1 MENGTIDKES
11 QGGRWNHLNKTY
23 QVRIVL
29 SVLAFILIISWDF
42 FYYLG
47 GYQINWPLDLAFTVV
62 VLAGIWIVSGYV
74 DRLNL
79 LVSDLNK
86 REKEAHELTER
97 LNRITD
103 NLQEI
108 VFETDEK
115 GHIIFLNQA
124 WKQMTGYDIDECLGT
139 MYNQYFDQEERVIQH
154 LSSVIKEHK
163 DSGRIELQLLHKEGK
178 KVWGDVHY
186 KLYFD
191 EQHQFTGGIGTVADI
206 TKQKLA
212 KLELERSNQQVQM
225 QAQKLAVAGQI
236 AAGIAHE
243 VRNPLTSVNGFLQLM
258 KTQYPER
265 TDYFD
270 IIFSEIKRIDF
281 VLSELLVLAKPQSV
295 HFQEVQLHGLLEQ
308 VITLLKTNAVLSNID
323 LIKQPFKKQ
332 DAGAILADA
341 NQMKQLFINLIK
353 NAIEAMP
360 EGGSI
365 YISTEKVM
373 NEWKITIQDE
383 GKGMSEED
391 IQKIYDPFFSTKTE
405 GTGLGLTI
413 CAAILKDHHG
423 RMDVVSELGKGTAF
437 HIYLPVWQK
446 CRQQQGERT

>member
-62 VLAGIWIVSGYV
+62 VLAGIWVVSGYV

-79 LVSDLNK
+79 FVSDLNK

-191 EQHQFTGGIGTVADI
+191 EEHQFTGGIGTVADI

-212 KLELERSNQQVQM
+212 KLELERSNQQLQM

-323 LIKQPFKKQ
+323 LKQPFKKQ

-413 CAAILKDHHG
+413 CATILKDHHG
-423 RMDVVSELGKGTAF
+423 RMDVVSELGKGTTF
-437 HIYLPVWQK
+437 HIYLPVCQK
-446 CRQQQGERT
+446 SRHQQGERT

>member
-308 VITLLKTNAVLSNID
+308 VITLLKTNAVLANID
-323 LIKQPFKKQ
+323 LKQPFKKQ

-373 NEWKITIQDE
+373 NEWKITIKDE

>member
-11 QGGRWNHLNKTY
+11 QGGRWNYLNKTY
-23 QVRIVL
+23 QVRILL
-29 SVLAFILIISWDF
+29 SVLAFILILSWDF
-42 FYYLG
+42 FYYLS
-47 GYQINWPLDLAFTVV
+47 GYHINWPLDLAFTVV
-62 VLAGIWIVSGYV
+62 VLAGIWTISGYV

-108 VFETDEK
+108 VFETNEK
-115 GHIIFLNQA
+115 GEIIFLNQA
-124 WKQMTGYDIDECLGT
+124 WQQMTGYDIEECLGT
-139 MYNQYFDQEERVIQH
+139 MYNQYFDQEEHVVQH
-154 LSSVIKEHK
+154 LLSVIKEHK
-163 DSGRIELQLLHKEGK
+163 DEGRVELQLLHKEGK

-206 TKQKLA
+206 TKQKQA
-212 KLELERSNQQVQM
+212 KLELERSNQQLQM

-295 HFQEVQLHGLLEQ
+295 QFQEVQLHDLLEQ
-308 VITLLKTNAVLSNID
+308 VITLLKTNAILSNID
-323 LIKQPFKKQ
+323 LKQPFKKH
-332 DAGAILADA
+332 DAGTILADA

-373 NEWKITIQDE
+373 NEWKIIIQDE

-391 IQKIYDPFFSTKTE
+391 ILKIYDPFFSTKKE

-413 CAAILKDHHG
+413 CATILKDHHG
-423 RMDVVSELGKGTAF
+423 RMDVKSELSKGTAF
-437 HIYLPVWQK
+437 DIYLPVYQK
-446 CRQQQGERT
+446 SR

>member
-42 FYYLG
+42 FYYVG

-62 VLAGIWIVSGYV
+62 VLVGIWVVSGYV

-191 EQHQFTGGIGTVADI
+191 EEHQFTGGIGTVADI

-212 KLELERSNQQVQM
+212 KLELEKSNQQVQM

-323 LIKQPFKKQ
+323 LKQPFKKQ

-446 CRQQQGERT
+446 SRHQQGERT

>member
-1 MENGTIDKES
+1 M
-11 QGGRWNHLNKTY
+11 NKTY

-62 VLAGIWIVSGYV
+62 VLAGIWVVSGYV

-139 MYNQYFDQEERVIQH
+139 MYNQYFDQEERVVQH
-154 LSSVIKEHK
+154 LLSVIQEHK

-191 EQHQFTGGIGTVADI
+191 EKHQFTGGIGTVADI

-212 KLELERSNQQVQM
+212 KLELERSNQQLQM

-323 LIKQPFKKQ
+323 LKQPFKKQ

-365 YISTEKVM
+365 YISTEKLI

-423 RMDVVSELGKGTAF
+423 RMDVSSELGKGTAF
-437 HIYLPVWQK
+437 HIYLPVCQK
-446 CRQQQGERT
+446 SRQQQGERA

>member
-1 MENGTIDKES
+1 M
-11 QGGRWNHLNKTY
+11 NKTY

-29 SVLAFILIISWDF
+29 SVLAFILILSWDF

-47 GYQINWPLDLAFTVV
+47 GYQINWPLDLAFTVL
-62 VLAGIWIVSGYV
+62 VLTGIWVVSGYV

-79 LVSDLNK
+79 FVSDLNT

-108 VFETDEK
+108 VFETNEK
-115 GHIIFLNQA
+115 GEIIFLNQA
-124 WKQMTGYDIDECLGT
+124 WTQMTGYDIDECLGT
-139 MYNQYFDQEERVIQH
+139 MYNQYFDQEERVVQH
-154 LSSVIKEHK
+154 LLSVIKEHK
-163 DSGRIELQLLHKEGK
+163 DAGRVELQLLHKEGK

-191 EQHQFTGGIGTVADI
+191 EHHQFTGGIGTVADI
-206 TKQKLA
+206 TKQKQA
-212 KLELERSNQQVQM
+212 KLELERSNQQLQM

-295 HFQEVQLHGLLEQ
+295 HFQEVQLHELLEQ

-323 LIKQPFKKQ
+323 LKQPFKRQ
-332 DAGAILADA
+332 DAGVILADA

-365 YISTEKVM
+365 YISTEKVL

-391 IQKIYDPFFSTKTE
+391 IQKIYDPFFSTKKE

-413 CAAILKDHHG
+413 CATILKDHHG
-423 RMDVVSELGKGTAF
+423 TMDVSSELGKGTAF
-437 HIYLPVWQK
+437 HIYLPVCQK
-446 CRQQQGERT
+446 SRQQQVERT

>member
-29 SVLAFILIISWDF
+29 SVLAFILILSWDF

-47 GYQINWPLDLAFTVV
+47 GYQINWPLDLAFTVL
-62 VLAGIWIVSGYV
+62 VLTGIWVVSGYV

-108 VFETDEK
+108 VFETNEK
-115 GHIIFLNQA
+115 GEIIFLNQA
-124 WKQMTGYDIDECLGT
+124 WTQMTGYEIDECLGT
-139 MYNQYFDQEERVIQH
+139 MYNQYFDQEERVVQH
-154 LSSVIKEHK
+154 LLSVIKEHK
-163 DSGRIELQLLHKEGK
+163 DAGRVELQLLHKEGK

-191 EQHQFTGGIGTVADI
+191 EHHQFTGGIGTVADI
-206 TKQKLA
+206 TKQKQA
-212 KLELERSNQQVQM
+212 KLELERSNQQLQM

-281 VLSELLVLAKPQSV
+281 VLSELLVLAKPQAV
-295 HFQEVQLHGLLEQ
+295 HFQEVQLHELLEQ

-323 LIKQPFKKQ
+323 LKQPFKKQ

-365 YISTEKVM
+365 YISTEKVL

-391 IQKIYDPFFSTKTE
+391 IQKIYDPFFSTKKE

-413 CAAILKDHHG
+413 CATILKDHHG
-423 RMDVVSELGKGTAF
+423 RMDVSSELGKGAAF
-437 HIYLPVWQK
+437 QIYLPVCQK
-446 CRQQQGERT
+446 SRQQQVERT

>member
-1 MENGTIDKES
+1 M
-11 QGGRWNHLNKTY
+11 NKTY

-62 VLAGIWIVSGYV
+62 VLAGIWVVSGYV

-154 LSSVIKEHK
+154 LSSVIQEHK

-191 EQHQFTGGIGTVADI
+191 EKHQFTGGIGTVADI

-212 KLELERSNQQVQM
+212 KLELERSNQQLQM

-323 LIKQPFKKQ
+323 LKQPFKKQ

-365 YISTEKVM
+365 YISTEKLM

-423 RMDVVSELGKGTAF
+423 RMDVSSELGKGTAF
-437 HIYLPVWQK
+437 HIYLPVCQK
-446 CRQQQGERT
+446 SRQQQGERA

>member
-62 VLAGIWIVSGYV
+62 VLAGIWVVSGYV

-154 LSSVIKEHK
+154 LSSVIQEHK

-191 EQHQFTGGIGTVADI
+191 EKHQFTGGIGTVADI

-212 KLELERSNQQVQM
+212 KLELERSNQQLQM

-323 LIKQPFKKQ
+323 LKQPFKKQ

-365 YISTEKVM
+365 YISTEKLM

-423 RMDVVSELGKGTAF
+423 RMDVSSELGKGTAF
-437 HIYLPVWQK
+437 HIYLPVCQK
-446 CRQQQGERT
+446 SRQQQGERA

>member
-308 VITLLKTNAVLSNID
+308 VITLLKTNAVLANID
-323 LIKQPFKKQ
+323 LKQPFKKQ

-360 EGGSI
+360 EGGTI

-446 CRQQQGERT
+446 CRQQKGERT

>member
-1 MENGTIDKES
+1 M
-11 QGGRWNHLNKTY
+11 NKTY
-23 QVRIVL
+23 QVRIML
-29 SVLAFILIISWDF
+29 SVLAFIFIISWDF
-42 FYYLG
+42 FYYLS
-47 GYQINWPLDLAFTVV
+47 GYQIKWPLDLAFTVV
-62 VLAGIWIVSGYV
+62 LLAGIWVVSGYV

-115 GHIIFLNQA
+115 GQIIFLNQA

-139 MYNQYFDQEERVIQH
+139 MYNQYFDQEERVVQH

-163 DSGRIELQLLHKEGK
+163 DAGRIELQLHHKEGK

-212 KLELERSNQQVQM
+212 KLELEKSNQQLQM

-295 HFQEVQLHGLLEQ
+295 RFQEVQLHGLLEQ

-323 LIKQPFKKQ
+323 LKQPFKKQ
-332 DAGAILADA
+332 DAGVILADA

-413 CAAILKDHHG
+413 CATILKDHHG
-423 RMDVVSELGKGTAF
+423 RMDVSSELGKGTAF
-437 HIYLPVWQK
+437 HIYLPVCQK
-446 CRQQQGERT
+446 SRQQQGERT

>member
-1 MENGTIDKES
+1 M
-11 QGGRWNHLNKTY
+11 NKTY

-29 SVLAFILIISWDF
+29 SVLAFILILSWDF

-47 GYQINWPLDLAFTVV
+47 GYQINWPLDLAFTVL
-62 VLAGIWIVSGYV
+62 VLTGIWVVSGYV

-79 LVSDLNK
+79 FVSDLNT

-108 VFETDEK
+108 VFETNEK
-115 GHIIFLNQA
+115 GEIIFLNQA
-124 WKQMTGYDIDECLGT
+124 WTQMTGYEIDECLGT
-139 MYNQYFDQEERVIQH
+139 MYNQYFDQEERVVQH
-154 LSSVIKEHK
+154 LLSVIKEHK
-163 DSGRIELQLLHKEGK
+163 DAGRVELQLLHKEGK

-191 EQHQFTGGIGTVADI
+191 EHHQFTGGIGTVADI
-206 TKQKLA
+206 TKQKQA
-212 KLELERSNQQVQM
+212 KLELERSNQQLQM

-295 HFQEVQLHGLLEQ
+295 HFQEVQLHELLEQ

-323 LIKQPFKKQ
+323 LKQPFKRQ
-332 DAGAILADA
+332 DTGAILADA

-365 YISTEKVM
+365 YISTEKVL

-383 GKGMSEED
+383 GKGMSEKD
-391 IQKIYDPFFSTKTE
+391 IQKIYDPFFSTKKE

-413 CAAILKDHHG
+413 CATILKDHHG
-423 RMDVVSELGKGTAF
+423 TMDVSSELGKGTAF
-437 HIYLPVWQK
+437 HIYLPVCQK
-446 CRQQQGERT
+446 SRQQQVERT

>member
-62 VLAGIWIVSGYV
+62 VLAGIWVVSGYV

-86 REKEAHELTER
+86 REKQAHELTER

-115 GHIIFLNQA
+115 GKIIFLNQA

-191 EQHQFTGGIGTVADI
+191 EEHQFTGGIGTVADI

-212 KLELERSNQQVQM
+212 KLELERSNQQLQM

-323 LIKQPFKKQ
+323 LKQPFKKQ

-413 CAAILKDHHG
+413 CATILKDHHG
-423 RMDVVSELGKGTAF
+423 RMDVVSELGKGTTF
-437 HIYLPVWQK
+437 HIYLPVCQK
-446 CRQQQGERT
+446 SRQQQGERT

>member
-1 MENGTIDKES
+1 M
-11 QGGRWNHLNKTY
+11 NKTY

-42 FYYLG
+42 FYYVG

-62 VLAGIWIVSGYV
+62 VLVGIWVVSGYV

-191 EQHQFTGGIGTVADI
+191 EEHQFTGGIGTVADI

-212 KLELERSNQQVQM
+212 KLELEKSNQQVQM

-323 LIKQPFKKQ
+323 LKQPFKKQ

-446 CRQQQGERT
+446 SRHQQGERT

>member
-23 QVRIVL
+23 QVRILL
-29 SVLAFILIISWDF
+29 SVLAFLLILSWDF

-47 GYQINWPLDLAFTVV
+47 GYQINWPLDLAFTIA
-62 VLAGIWIVSGYV
+62 VLAGIWVVSGYV

-108 VFETDEK
+108 VFETNEK
-115 GHIIFLNQA
+115 GQIIFLNQA
-124 WKQMTGYDIDECLGT
+124 WKHMMGYDIEECLGT
-139 MYNQYFDQEERVIQH
+139 MYNQYFDQEEHVVQH
-154 LSSVIKEHK
+154 LLSVIKEHK
-163 DSGRIELQLLHKEGK
+163 DEGRVELQLVHKDGR

-191 EQHQFTGGIGTVADI
+191 EQNQFTGGIGTVADI
-206 TKQKLA
+206 TKQKQA
-212 KLELERSNQQVQM
+212 KLELERSNQQLQM

-295 HFQEVQLHGLLEQ
+295 HFQEVQLHDLLEQ
-308 VITLLKTNAVLSNID
+308 VITLLNTNAVLSNID
-323 LIKQPFKKQ
+323 LKQPFKKK

-383 GKGMSEED
+383 GKGMSEDD
-391 IQKIYDPFFSTKTE
+391 IQKIYDPFFSTKKE

-413 CAAILKDHHG
+413 CATILKDHHG
-423 RMDVVSELGKGTAF
+423 RMDVKSELRKGTAF
-437 HIYLPVWQK
+437 HIYLPVYQK
-446 CRQQQGERT
+446 SRQQ

>member
-29 SVLAFILIISWDF
+29 SVLAFILILSWDF
-42 FYYLG
+42 CYYLG
-47 GYQINWPLDLAFTVV
+47 GYQINWPLDLAFTVL
-62 VLAGIWIVSGYV
+62 VLTGIWVVSGYV

-79 LVSDLNK
+79 FVSDLNT

-108 VFETDEK
+108 VFETNEK
-115 GHIIFLNQA
+115 GEIIFLNQA
-124 WKQMTGYDIDECLGT
+124 WTQMTGYDIDECLGT
-139 MYNQYFDQEERVIQH
+139 MYNQYFDQEERVVQH
-154 LSSVIKEHK
+154 LLSVIKEHK
-163 DSGRIELQLLHKEGK
+163 DAGRVELQLLHKEGK

-191 EQHQFTGGIGTVADI
+191 EHHQFTGGIGTVADI
-206 TKQKLA
+206 TKQKQA
-212 KLELERSNQQVQM
+212 KLELERSNQQLQM

-295 HFQEVQLHGLLEQ
+295 HFQEVQLHELLEQ

-323 LIKQPFKKQ
+323 LKQPFKRQ
-332 DAGAILADA
+332 DAGVILADA

-365 YISTEKVM
+365 YISTEKVL

-391 IQKIYDPFFSTKTE
+391 IQKIYDPFFSTKKE

-413 CAAILKDHHG
+413 CATILKDHHG
-423 RMDVVSELGKGTAF
+423 TMDVSSELGKGTAF
-437 HIYLPVWQK
+437 HIYLPVCQK
-446 CRQQQGERT
+446 SRQQQVERT

>member
-1 MENGTIDKES
+1 M
-11 QGGRWNHLNKTY
+11 NKTY

-308 VITLLKTNAVLSNID
+308 VITLLKTNAVLANID
-323 LIKQPFKKQ
+323 LKQPFKKQ

-446 CRQQQGERT
+446 CRQQQGERK

>member
-1 MENGTIDKES
+1 M
-11 QGGRWNHLNKTY
+11 NKTY

-62 VLAGIWIVSGYV
+62 VLAGIWVVSGYV

-79 LVSDLNK
+79 FVSDLNK
-86 REKEAHELTER
+86 REKEAHKLTER

-124 WKQMTGYDIDECLGT
+124 WKQMTGYEIDECLGT

-212 KLELERSNQQVQM
+212 KLELEKSNQQLQM

-295 HFQEVQLHGLLEQ
+295 QFQEVQLHALLEQ

-323 LIKQPFKKQ
+323 LKQPFKKQ

-423 RMDVVSELGKGTAF
+423 RMDVVSELGEGTAF

-446 CRQQQGERT
+446 SRQQQGERT

>member
-1 MENGTIDKES
+1 M
-11 QGGRWNHLNKTY
+11 NKTY

-29 SVLAFILIISWDF
+29 SVLAFILILSWDF

-47 GYQINWPLDLAFTVV
+47 GYQINWPLDLAFTVL
-62 VLAGIWIVSGYV
+62 VLTGIWVVSGYV

-79 LVSDLNK
+79 FVSDLNT
-86 REKEAHELTER
+86 REKEAQELTER

-108 VFETDEK
+108 VFETNEK
-115 GHIIFLNQA
+115 GEIIFLNQA
-124 WKQMTGYDIDECLGT
+124 WTQMTGYDIDECLGT
-139 MYNQYFDQEERVIQH
+139 MYNQYFDQEERVVQH
-154 LSSVIKEHK
+154 LLSVIKEHK
-163 DSGRIELQLLHKEGK
+163 DAGRVELQLLHKEGK

-191 EQHQFTGGIGTVADI
+191 EHHQFTGGIGTVADI
-206 TKQKLA
+206 TKQKQA
-212 KLELERSNQQVQM
+212 KLELERSNQQLQM

-281 VLSELLVLAKPQSV
+281 VLSELLVLAKPQAV
-295 HFQEVQLHGLLEQ
+295 HFQEVQLHELLEQ

-323 LIKQPFKKQ
+323 LKQPFKRQ

-365 YISTEKVM
+365 YISTEKVL

-391 IQKIYDPFFSTKTE
+391 IQKIYDPFFSTKKE

-413 CAAILKDHHG
+413 CATILKDHHG
-423 RMDVVSELGKGTAF
+423 RMDVSSELGKGTAF
-437 HIYLPVWQK
+437 HIYLPVCQK
-446 CRQQQGERT
+446 SRQQQVERT

>member
-62 VLAGIWIVSGYV
+62 VLAGIWVVSGYI
-74 DRLNL
+74 DRLTL

-115 GHIIFLNQA
+115 GQIIFLNQA

-191 EQHQFTGGIGTVADI
+191 EEHQFTGGIGTVADI

-212 KLELERSNQQVQM
+212 KLELERSNQQLQM

-323 LIKQPFKKQ
+323 LKQPFKKQ

-413 CAAILKDHHG
+413 CATILKDHHG
-423 RMDVVSELGKGTAF
+423 RMDVVSELGKGTTF
-437 HIYLPVWQK
+437 HIYLPVCQK
-446 CRQQQGERT
+446 SRQQQGERT

>member
-29 SVLAFILIISWDF
+29 SVLAFILILSWDF

-47 GYQINWPLDLAFTVV
+47 GYQINWPLDLAFTVL
-62 VLAGIWIVSGYV
+62 VLTGIWVVSGYV

-79 LVSDLNK
+79 FVSDLNT

-108 VFETDEK
+108 VFETNEK
-115 GHIIFLNQA
+115 GEIIFLNQA
-124 WKQMTGYDIDECLGT
+124 WTQMTGYEIDECLGT
-139 MYNQYFDQEERVIQH
+139 MYNQYFDQEERVVQH
-154 LSSVIKEHK
+154 LLSVIKEHK
-163 DSGRIELQLLHKEGK
+163 DAGRVELQLLHKEGK

-191 EQHQFTGGIGTVADI
+191 EHHQFTGGIGTVADI
-206 TKQKLA
+206 TKQKQA
-212 KLELERSNQQVQM
+212 KLELERSNQQLQM

-295 HFQEVQLHGLLEQ
+295 HFQEVQLHELLEQ

-323 LIKQPFKKQ
+323 LKQPFKRQ

-365 YISTEKVM
+365 YISTEKVL

-383 GKGMSEED
+383 GKGMSEKD
-391 IQKIYDPFFSTKTE
+391 IQKIYDPFFSTKKE

-413 CAAILKDHHG
+413 CATILKDHHG
-423 RMDVVSELGKGTAF
+423 TMDVSSELGKGTAF
-437 HIYLPVWQK
+437 HIYLPVCQK
-446 CRQQQGERT
+446 SRQQQVERT

>member
-29 SVLAFILIISWDF
+29 SVLAFILILSWDF

-47 GYQINWPLDLAFTVV
+47 GYQINWPLDLAFTVL
-62 VLAGIWIVSGYV
+62 VLTGIWVVSGYV

-79 LVSDLNK
+79 FVSDLNT
-86 REKEAHELTER
+86 REKEAQELTER

-108 VFETDEK
+108 VFETNEK
-115 GHIIFLNQA
+115 GEIIFLNQA
-124 WKQMTGYDIDECLGT
+124 WTQMTGYDIDECLGT
-139 MYNQYFDQEERVIQH
+139 MYNQYFDQEERVVQH
-154 LSSVIKEHK
+154 LLSVIKEHK
-163 DSGRIELQLLHKEGK
+163 DAGRVELQLLHKEGK

-191 EQHQFTGGIGTVADI
+191 EHHQFTGGIGTVADI
-206 TKQKLA
+206 TKQKQA
-212 KLELERSNQQVQM
+212 KLELERSNQQLQM

-281 VLSELLVLAKPQSV
+281 VLSELLVLAKPQAV
-295 HFQEVQLHGLLEQ
+295 QFQEVQLHELLEQ

-323 LIKQPFKKQ
+323 LKQPFKRQ

-365 YISTEKVM
+365 YISTEKVL

-391 IQKIYDPFFSTKTE
+391 IQKIYDPFFSTKKE

-413 CAAILKDHHG
+413 CATILKDHHG
-423 RMDVVSELGKGTAF
+423 RMDVSSELGKGTAF
-437 HIYLPVWQK
+437 HIYLPVCQK
-446 CRQQQGERT
+446 SRQQQVERT

>member
-1 MENGTIDKES
+1 M
-11 QGGRWNHLNKTY
+11 NKTY

-62 VLAGIWIVSGYV
+62 VLAGIWVVSGYV
-74 DRLNL
+74 DRLTL

-115 GHIIFLNQA
+115 GQIIFLNQA

-191 EQHQFTGGIGTVADI
+191 EEHQFTGGIGTVADI

-212 KLELERSNQQVQM
+212 KLELERSNQQLQM

-323 LIKQPFKKQ
+323 LKQPFKKQ

-365 YISTEKVM
+365 YISTEKEM

-413 CAAILKDHHG
+413 CATILKDHHG
-423 RMDVVSELGKGTAF
+423 RMDVVSELGKGTTF
-437 HIYLPVWQK
+437 HIYLPVCQK
-446 CRQQQGERT
+446 SRQQQGERT

>member
-1 MENGTIDKES
+1 M
-11 QGGRWNHLNKTY
+11 NKTY

-29 SVLAFILIISWDF
+29 SVLAFILILSWGF

-62 VLAGIWIVSGYV
+62 VLAGIWVVSGYV

-108 VFETDEK
+108 VFETNEK
-115 GHIIFLNQA
+115 GQIIFLNQA

-139 MYNQYFDQEERVIQH
+139 MYNQYFDQEERVVKH
-154 LSSVIKEHK
+154 LLSVIKEHK
-163 DSGRIELQLLHKEGK
+163 DAGRVELQLLHKEGK

-206 TKQKLA
+206 TKQKQA
-212 KLELERSNQQVQM
+212 KLELEKSNQQLQM

-295 HFQEVQLHGLLEQ
+295 NFQEVRLHELLEQ

-323 LIKQPFKKQ
+323 LKQPFKKQ

-373 NEWKITIQDE
+373 NEWKIIIQDE
-383 GKGMSEED
+383 GKGMSEEN
-391 IQKIYDPFFSTKTE
+391 IQKIYDPFFSTKKE

-413 CAAILKDHHG
+413 CATILKDHHG
-423 RMDVVSELGKGTAF
+423 RMEVSSELGKGTAF
-437 HIYLPVWQK
+437 HIYLPVCQK
-446 CRQQQGERT
+446 SRQ

>member
-23 QVRIVL
+23 QVRIML
-29 SVLAFILIISWDF
+29 SVLAFILILSWDF

-47 GYQINWPLDLAFTVV
+47 GYQINLPLDLAFTVV
-62 VLAGIWIVSGYV
+62 VLAGIWVVSGYV

-108 VFETDEK
+108 VFETNEK
-115 GHIIFLNQA
+115 GQIIFLNQA

-154 LSSVIKEHK
+154 LSSVIQEHK

-191 EQHQFTGGIGTVADI
+191 EKQQFTGGIGTVADI

-212 KLELERSNQQVQM
+212 KLELERSNQQLQM
-225 QAQKLAVAGQI
+225 QAQKLTVAGQI

-323 LIKQPFKKQ
+323 LKQPFKKQ

-365 YISTEKVM
+365 YISTEKLM

-413 CAAILKDHHG
+413 CATILKDHHG
-423 RMDVVSELGKGTAF
+423 RMDVSSELGKGTTF
-437 HIYLPVWQK
+437 HIYLPVCQK
-446 CRQQQGERT
+446 SRQQQGERA

>member
-1 MENGTIDKES
+1 M
-11 QGGRWNHLNKTY
+11 NKTY

-62 VLAGIWIVSGYV
+62 VLAGIWVVSGYV

-79 LVSDLNK
+79 FVSDLNK

-115 GHIIFLNQA
+115 GKIIFLNQA

-191 EQHQFTGGIGTVADI
+191 EEHQFTGGIGTVADI

-212 KLELERSNQQVQM
+212 KLELERSNQQLQM

-323 LIKQPFKKQ
+323 LKQLFKKQ

-383 GKGMSEED
+383 GKGMSEDD

-413 CAAILKDHHG
+413 CATILKDHHG
-423 RMDVVSELGKGTAF
+423 RMDVVSELGKGTTF
-437 HIYLPVWQK
+437 HIYLPVCQK
-446 CRQQQGERT
+446 SRQQQGERT

>member
-62 VLAGIWIVSGYV
+62 VLAGIWVVSGYV
-74 DRLNL
+74 DRLTL

-115 GHIIFLNQA
+115 GQIIFLNQA

-191 EQHQFTGGIGTVADI
+191 EEHQFTGGIGTVADI

-212 KLELERSNQQVQM
+212 KLELERSNQQLQM

-323 LIKQPFKKQ
+323 LKQPFKKQ

-413 CAAILKDHHG
+413 CATILKDHHG
-423 RMDVVSELGKGTAF
+423 RMDVISELGKGTTF
-437 HIYLPVWQK
+437 HIYLPVCQK
-446 CRQQQGERT
+446 SRQQQGERT

>member
-1 MENGTIDKES
+1 M
-11 QGGRWNHLNKTY
+11 NKTY

-191 EQHQFTGGIGTVADI
+191 EEHQFTGGIGTVADI

-323 LIKQPFKKQ
+323 LKQPFKKQ

-413 CAAILKDHHG
+413 CATILKDHHG
-423 RMDVVSELGKGTAF
+423 RMDVVSELGKGTTF
-437 HIYLPVWQK
+437 HIYLPVCQK
-446 CRQQQGERT
+446 SRQQQGERT

>member
-1 MENGTIDKES
+1 M
-11 QGGRWNHLNKTY
+11 NKTY

-62 VLAGIWIVSGYV
+62 VLTGVWVVSGYV

-115 GHIIFLNQA
+115 GQIIFLNQA

-191 EQHQFTGGIGTVADI
+191 EEHQFTGGIGTVADI

-212 KLELERSNQQVQM
+212 KLELERSNQQLQM

-323 LIKQPFKKQ
+323 LKQPFKKQ

-413 CAAILKDHHG
+413 CATILKDHHG
-423 RMDVVSELGKGTAF
+423 RMDVVSELGKGTTF
-437 HIYLPVWQK
+437 HIYLPVCQK
-446 CRQQQGERT
+446 SRQQQGERT

>member
-29 SVLAFILIISWDF
+29 SVLAFILILSWDF

-47 GYQINWPLDLAFTVV
+47 GYQINWPLDLAFTVL
-62 VLAGIWIVSGYV
+62 VLTGIWVVSGYV

-79 LVSDLNK
+79 LVSDLNT

-108 VFETDEK
+108 VFETNEK
-115 GHIIFLNQA
+115 GEIIFLNQA
-124 WKQMTGYDIDECLGT
+124 WTQMTGYDIDECLGT
-139 MYNQYFDQEERVIQH
+139 MYNQYFDQEERVVQH
-154 LSSVIKEHK
+154 LLSVIKEHK
-163 DSGRIELQLLHKEGK
+163 DAGRVELQLLHKEGK

-191 EQHQFTGGIGTVADI
+191 EHHQFTGGIGTVADI
-206 TKQKLA
+206 TKQKQA
-212 KLELERSNQQVQM
+212 KLELERSNQQLQM

-295 HFQEVQLHGLLEQ
+295 HFQEVQLHELLEQ

-323 LIKQPFKKQ
+323 LKQPFKRQ

-365 YISTEKVM
+365 YISTEKVL

-391 IQKIYDPFFSTKTE
+391 IQKIYDPFFSTKKE

-413 CAAILKDHHG
+413 CATILKDHQG
-423 RMDVVSELGKGTAF
+423 RMDVSSELGKGTAF
-437 HIYLPVWQK
+437 HIYLPVCQK
-446 CRQQQGERT
+446 SRQQQVERT

>member
-29 SVLAFILIISWDF
+29 SVLAFILILSWDF

-47 GYQINWPLDLAFTVV
+47 GYQINWPLDLAFTVL
-62 VLAGIWIVSGYV
+62 VLTGIWVVSGYV

-79 LVSDLNK
+79 LVSDLNT

-108 VFETDEK
+108 VFETNEK
-115 GHIIFLNQA
+115 GEIIFLNQA
-124 WKQMTGYDIDECLGT
+124 WTQMTGYDIDECLGT
-139 MYNQYFDQEERVIQH
+139 MYNQYFDQEERVVQH
-154 LSSVIKEHK
+154 LLSVIKEHK
-163 DSGRIELQLLHKEGK
+163 DAGRVELQLLHKEGK

-191 EQHQFTGGIGTVADI
+191 EHHQFTGGIGTVADI
-206 TKQKLA
+206 TKQKQA
-212 KLELERSNQQVQM
+212 KLELERSNQQLQM

-295 HFQEVQLHGLLEQ
+295 HFQEVQLHELLEQ

-323 LIKQPFKKQ
+323 LKQPFKRQ

-365 YISTEKVM
+365 YISTEKVL

-391 IQKIYDPFFSTKTE
+391 IQKIYDPFFSTKKK
-405 GTGLGLTI
+405 GQGL
-413 CAAILKDHHG
+413 
-423 RMDVVSELGKGTAF
+423 V
-437 HIYLPVWQK
+437 
-446 CRQQQGERT
+446 

>member
-1 MENGTIDKES
+1 M
-11 QGGRWNHLNKTY
+11 NKTY

-62 VLAGIWIVSGYV
+62 VLAGIWVVSGYV
-74 DRLNL
+74 DRLTL

-191 EQHQFTGGIGTVADI
+191 EEHQFTGGIGTVADI

-212 KLELERSNQQVQM
+212 KLELERSNQQLQM

-323 LIKQPFKKQ
+323 LKQPFKKQ

-365 YISTEKVM
+365 YISTEKLM

-413 CAAILKDHHG
+413 CATILKDHHG
-423 RMDVVSELGKGTAF
+423 RMDVVSELGKGTTF
-437 HIYLPVWQK
+437 HIYLPVCQK
-446 CRQQQGERT
+446 SRQQQGERT

>member
-1 MENGTIDKES
+1 M
-11 QGGRWNHLNKTY
+11 NKTY

-62 VLAGIWIVSGYV
+62 VLTGIWVVSGYV

-115 GHIIFLNQA
+115 GQIIFLNQA

-191 EQHQFTGGIGTVADI
+191 EEHQFTGGIGTVADI

-212 KLELERSNQQVQM
+212 KLELERSNQQLQM

-323 LIKQPFKKQ
+323 LKQPFKKQ

-413 CAAILKDHHG
+413 CATILKDHHG
-423 RMDVVSELGKGTAF
+423 RMDVISELGKGTTF
-437 HIYLPVWQK
+437 HIYLPVCQK
-446 CRQQQGERT
+446 SRQQQGERT

>member
-1 MENGTIDKES
+1 M
-11 QGGRWNHLNKTY
+11 NKTY

-29 SVLAFILIISWDF
+29 SVLAFILILSWDF

-47 GYQINWPLDLAFTVV
+47 GYQINWPLDLAFTVL
-62 VLAGIWIVSGYV
+62 VLTGIWVVSGYV

-79 LVSDLNK
+79 FVSDLNT
-86 REKEAHELTER
+86 REKEAQELTER

-108 VFETDEK
+108 VFETNEK
-115 GHIIFLNQA
+115 GEIIFLNQA
-124 WKQMTGYDIDECLGT
+124 WTQMTGYDIDECLGT
-139 MYNQYFDQEERVIQH
+139 MYNQYFDQEERVVQH
-154 LSSVIKEHK
+154 LLSVIKEHK
-163 DSGRIELQLLHKEGK
+163 DAGRVELQLLHKEGK

-191 EQHQFTGGIGTVADI
+191 EHHQFTGGIGTVADI
-206 TKQKLA
+206 TKQKQA
-212 KLELERSNQQVQM
+212 KLELERSNQQLQM

-281 VLSELLVLAKPQSV
+281 VLSELLVLAKPQAV
-295 HFQEVQLHGLLEQ
+295 HFQEVQLHELLEQ

-323 LIKQPFKKQ
+323 LKQPFKRQ

-365 YISTEKVM
+365 YISTEKVL

-391 IQKIYDPFFSTKTE
+391 IQKIYDPFFSTKKE

-413 CAAILKDHHG
+413 CSTILKDHHG
-423 RMDVVSELGKGTAF
+423 RMDVSSELGKGTAF
-437 HIYLPVWQK
+437 HIYLPVCQK
-446 CRQQQGERT
+446 SRQQQVERT

>member
-1 MENGTIDKES
+1 M
-11 QGGRWNHLNKTY
+11 NKTY

-29 SVLAFILIISWDF
+29 SVLAFILILSWDF

-47 GYQINWPLDLAFTVV
+47 GYQINWPLDLAFTVL
-62 VLAGIWIVSGYV
+62 VLTGIWVVSGYV

-79 LVSDLNK
+79 LVSDLNT

-108 VFETDEK
+108 VFETNEK
-115 GHIIFLNQA
+115 GEIIFLNQA
-124 WKQMTGYDIDECLGT
+124 WTQMTGYDIDECLGT
-139 MYNQYFDQEERVIQH
+139 MYNQYFDQEERVVQH
-154 LSSVIKEHK
+154 LLSVIKEHK
-163 DSGRIELQLLHKEGK
+163 DAGRVELQLLHKEGK

-191 EQHQFTGGIGTVADI
+191 EHHQFTGGIGTVADI
-206 TKQKLA
+206 TKQKQA
-212 KLELERSNQQVQM
+212 KLELERSNQQLQM

-295 HFQEVQLHGLLEQ
+295 HFQEVQLHELLEQ

-323 LIKQPFKKQ
+323 LKQPFKRQ

-365 YISTEKVM
+365 YISTEKVL

-391 IQKIYDPFFSTKTE
+391 IQKIYDPFFSTKKE

-413 CAAILKDHHG
+413 CATILKDHHG
-423 RMDVVSELGKGTAF
+423 RMDVSSELGKGTAF
-437 HIYLPVWQK
+437 HIYLPVFQK
-446 CRQQQGERT
+446 RRQQQVERT

>member
-1 MENGTIDKES
+1 M
-11 QGGRWNHLNKTY
+11 NKTY

-29 SVLAFILIISWDF
+29 SVLAFILILSWDF

-47 GYQINWPLDLAFTVV
+47 GYQINWPLDLAFTVL
-62 VLAGIWIVSGYV
+62 VLTGIWVVSGYV

-108 VFETDEK
+108 VFETNEK
-115 GHIIFLNQA
+115 GEIIFLNQA
-124 WKQMTGYDIDECLGT
+124 WTQMTGYEIDECLGT
-139 MYNQYFDQEERVIQH
+139 MYNQYFDQEERVVQH
-154 LSSVIKEHK
+154 LLSVIKEHK
-163 DSGRIELQLLHKEGK
+163 DAGRVELQLLHKEGK

-191 EQHQFTGGIGTVADI
+191 EHHQFTGGIGTVADI
-206 TKQKLA
+206 TKQKQA
-212 KLELERSNQQVQM
+212 KLELERSNQQLQM

-281 VLSELLVLAKPQSV
+281 VLSELLVLAKPQAV
-295 HFQEVQLHGLLEQ
+295 HFQEVQLHELLEQ

-323 LIKQPFKKQ
+323 LKQPFKKQ

-365 YISTEKVM
+365 YISTEKVL

-383 GKGMSEED
+383 GKGMSEEN
-391 IQKIYDPFFSTKTE
+391 IQKIYDPFFSTKKE

-413 CAAILKDHHG
+413 CATILKDHHG
-423 RMDVVSELGKGTAF
+423 RMDVSSELGKGAAF
-437 HIYLPVWQK
+437 QIYLPVCQK
-446 CRQQQGERT
+446 SRQQQVERT

>member
-23 QVRIVL
+23 QVRIML
-29 SVLAFILIISWDF
+29 SVLAFILILSWDF

-62 VLAGIWIVSGYV
+62 VLAGIWVVSGYV

-108 VFETDEK
+108 VFETNEK
-115 GHIIFLNQA
+115 GEIIFLNQA

-154 LSSVIKEHK
+154 LSSVIQEHK

-191 EQHQFTGGIGTVADI
+191 EKHQFTGGIGTVADI

-212 KLELERSNQQVQM
+212 KLELERSNQQLQM

-323 LIKQPFKKQ
+323 LKQPFKKQ

-365 YISTEKVM
+365 YISTEKLM
-373 NEWKITIQDE
+373 NEWEITIQDE

-413 CAAILKDHHG
+413 CATILKDHHG
-423 RMDVVSELGKGTAF
+423 RMDVSSELGKGTTF
-437 HIYLPVWQK
+437 HIYLPVCQK
-446 CRQQQGERT
+446 SRQQQGERA